1 MAVTFAPS
9 RAGTGK
15 WRALPGLSLATAVAL
30 VAAVLGAAVTLFP
43 PVLTAMVVAYA
54 LAVGVAIW
62 RPEFALAL
70 VMMLAAGVIPG
81 SSTARIPLAGGAIA
95 ASDIVLVTALALAC
109 LRDPRGLVR
118 AVARSLRVAWP
129 VYVLLAAAV
138 LAALRSWAILEL
150 PVKGTLSELRT
161 LGYWV
166 LVPLVVAACRTPRAR
181 HRLAFLLVLTGVWL
195 GAAITASS
203 LTGIRFYEGGA
214 LGELRTVDELEGGVF
229 RSQPTGMVFVIFAFL
244 LIQAKWSLGQWR
256 GWLPLAGLALAGL
269 GILFNYGR
277 GFWLATALAGGLVAL
292 LAGIRPALK
301 AAALF
306 TVLGAVSAFAIWQV
320 RPDVVRAAVNRATTV
335 TDEVT
340 SGWSLRW
347 RGVENQYARD
357 ALRGDPVLG
366 IGLGA
371 PYRPRLGL
379 HESPDTTRYIH
390 NSFYAL
396 WLKLGVLGPFAALAM
411 TLAFLRGAIRVLRR
425 TRPGADRTLV
435 IASIGTFLVPSV
447 AVALTQPEWL
457 SAGSISLM
465 ATLVAFV
472 VLVDGAP
479 DAGKDRA
486 AEPTTGPPDAPD
498 ALPPAAK

>member
-1 MAVTFAPS
+1 MAVTFAPLPARS
-9 RAGTGK
+9 GQG
-15 WRALPGLSLATAVAL
+15 RALRVLVL
-30 VAAVLGAAVTLFP
+30 VAAVALLAAVMGAAVALFP
-43 PVLTAMVVAYA
+43 PILTTILVAYA
-54 LAVGVAIW
+54 LAVGIALW
-62 RPEFALAL
+62 RPELALAL

-95 ASDIVLVTALALAC
+95 PSDIVLLTALALAC

-138 LAALRSWAILEL
+138 LAAVRSWAMLEL

-166 LVPLVVAACRTPRAR
+166 LVPLVVAACAAPRAR
-181 HRLAFLLVLTGVWL
+181 DRLAFLLVLTGVWL
-195 GAAITASS
+195 GVAITASS

-229 RSQPTGMVFVIFAFL
+229 RSQPTGMAFVIFAFL
-244 LIQAKWSLGQWR
+244 LIQARWSLGQWR

-306 TVLGAVSAFAIWQV
+306 TVLGAVSAFAMWQA
-320 RPDVVRAAVNRATTV
+320 RPDVVRAAVTRVTTV

-390 NSFYAL
+390 NSFYGL
-396 WLKLGVLGPFAALAM
+396 WLKLGVLGPFAALAL
-411 TLAFLRGAIRVLRR
+411 TLVFLRGAIRLLRR
-425 TRPGADRTLV
+425 SRAVADRALV
-435 IASIGTFLVPSV
+435 IASIGAFLVPSV

-465 ATLVAFV
+465 AALVAFV
-472 VLVDGAP
+472 VLLDDAPGA
-479 DAGKDRA
+479 DKDRA
-486 AEPTTGPPDAPD
+486 AAPTTDPPHAAEPAPS
-498 ALPPAAK
+498 AAK